1 MDEDAK
7 QELEDLIQDAME
19 QIADEVDAELV
30 DIQREAADYV
40 VEQEY
45 VGVESRIAD
54 DLTEVFASILV
65 ESNRQKFSS
74 CKYGGTLDPKRLIE
88 TQTGGEFMREEV
100 RKASQPHIVLLID
113 DSYSMSHQLRQLS
126 QAARILNGSIQAC
139 GAKSICYTFGETSD
153 NAVREYNT
161 IPTTD
166 FYSGHGT
173 PTYNGLI
180 AAREWLLNEQ
190 AKRGMVIV
198 ITDGASSAPQT
209 TEKRFQELSNDGFY
223 VLNVLLGGD
232 DDPDFV
238 KAMRSMCHD
247 YVCVK
252 DASGLVRG
260 LEEPIGNFI
269 SGAF

>member
-1 MDEDAK
+1 
-7 QELEDLIQDAME
+7 
-19 QIADEVDAELV
+19 
-30 DIQREAADYV
+30 
-40 VEQEY
+40 
-45 VGVESRIAD
+45 
-54 DLTEVFASILV
+54 
-65 ESNRQKFSS
+65 
-74 CKYGGTLDPKRLIE
+74 
-88 TQTGGEFMREEV
+88 
-100 RKASQPHIVLLID
+100 
-113 DSYSMSHQLRQLS
+113 MSHQLKQLS

-153 NAVREYNT
+153 NAVREYKT
-161 IPTTD
+161 IPTED

-173 PTYNGLI
+173 PTYNGLL
-180 AAREWLLNEQ
+180 AAREWLNQEQ

-198 ITDGASSAPQT
+198 ITDGASSAPSL
-209 TEKRFQELSNDGFY
+209 TEKRFQELSNDGYY

-232 DDPDFV
+232 DDPEFV

-247 YVCVK
+247 YVCVA